1 MNKKFSTLMVMAL
14 LGAGALSSSAFAANP
29 VKINGIS
36 TNAEMLKDPASGKT
50 WASGPYFVVVDMDDN
65 QIATVGDFLLTVT
78 ESANGELT
86 YKGTTLS
93 SNTTIADLKTV
104 SWYFNEEV
112 EKDVVSG
119 APKGYLYSL
128 KNLGT
133 EAFLT
138 ADKDGN
144 IISDPEKC
152 SHDATKNQYTKFSIE
167 DNGKRTKQFTQGSP
181 LYLSLR
187 NISLGLGFGASEF
200 TTVTGATVSP
210 DNWHIILCN
219 FDEKTSDA
227 ELVAELNDVKG
238 GAGFNLEFSVDNKYE
253 WANDI
258 LSDLNLKAFYVA
270 SPINIDNT
278 KNLSIPAGV
287 YFASEYPASLNE
299 TEVISNKEDFYACTF
314 VAVDPDKNYNIHQA
328 ATNGIGFEL
337 TTVAGSDM
345 NFYQLDDD
353 SDDAS
358 VKGEI
363 FVGNACFDVTEPD
376 PLGAP
381 GEYNFKL
388 AKMRHL
394 KDLTKTEHVTTS
406 DLCIGYVADQ
416 NKNYLITNTEA
427 LAFTTTNSTL
437 YDVTKLLKSEDAPS
451 IYTMQFVSDLYK
463 DGSINFAGEKE
474 QYLTVGNFSNQFAL
488 AAVQEMNAKDPMF
501 QFVITAV
508 DKENKTVTFKNRQ
521 TQWPVTV
528 SLYENEDG
536 SFTVY
541 SNSYVNI
548 SKFDDEVNEGVESN
562 NGKVTFVREAL
573 KNTKVVLT
581 PVEVEDKYA
590 TFVNRAEGAGLVTFE
605 LAKNADD
612 APEFYVGAKEDKNNP
627 ENLAGDLMAY
637 ADEMTQFELI
647 KSERRDSVLNNY
659 VYLKD
664 TRVLNSTQKDTVA
677 FYTYKIKA
685 FTGNEEKPYYIAWGS
700 SNFALKQLDED
711 NVSVLS
717 FVIKENVDGSVSLI
731 DFDRTKSGK
740 LLTTPSVDYVS
751 VKTNLNVNTPYAAW
765 TTGDNYDL
773 YSKLSEGLKT
783 FMVEEN
789 PAISYEA
796 VPQHVSFEAVRGG
809 FLTKDENSD
818 ARLAI
823 ATAASED
830 LTFWLDTVHS
840 DYTIPSFYVMKNG
853 AFMYNATD
861 SAVYYNNH
869 GNYRFNLENKK
880 YTSNVTAKLIFKAG
894 ELVTSDTIR
903 TTVNSQ
909 SVLVAEKDNAPKN
922 IKGGLKNFQFQI
934 IRAEEG
940 SDEYVIRQGNNYVCQ
955 YNNYFYMSADK
966 SEAYRFVIE
975 KQAAPTANEGIE
987 VSEVKVIAGNGQV
1000 TIMGAAGKKVV
1011 VSNILGKVV
1020 ASQTIS
1026 SDNATIAVPAGIVA
1040 VAVEGEAAVKAV
1052 VK

>member
-36 TNAEMLKDPASGKT
+36 TNAEMLKNPASGKT
-50 WASGPYFVVVDMDDN
+50 WASGPYFVVADVDGDR
-65 QIATVGDFLLTVT
+65 IATVDDILLTVT
-78 ESANGELT
+78 ESADGTLV
-86 YKGTTLS
+86 YKGTKLS
-93 SNTTIADLKTV
+93 ANTSISDLKTV

-112 EKDVVSG
+112 VKDAVSG
-119 APKGYLYSL
+119 KISGYLYSL

-138 ADKDGN
+138 ADGDGK

-152 SHDATKNQYTKFSIE
+152 SHDATKDQYTKFSTRE
-167 DNGKRTKQFTQGSP
+167 NGNRKKQFAQGDA
-181 LYLSLR
+181 LYLSLAKF
-187 NISLGLGFGASEF
+187 NNAIGIDATTL
-200 TTVTGATVSP
+200 TTVTGATVTP
-210 DNWHIILCN
+210 KNYELILCN
-219 FDEKTSDA
+219 FDKKTSDA

-270 SPINIDNT
+270 PSINIDNT

-388 AKMRHL
+388 ANMRHL

-573 KNTKVVLT
+573 KNTKVILT

-612 APEFYVGAKEDKNNP
+612 APEFYVGAKENKNNP

-700 SNFALKQLDED
+700 SNFALKQLKED
-711 NVSVLS
+711 DAAVLS

-731 DFDRTKSGK
+731 DFDKNTKA
-740 LLTTPSVDYVS
+740 LTKATVDYVS
-751 VKTNLNVNTPYAAW
+751 VKTNLNVNTPSAAW
-765 TTGDNYDL
+765 TTGKNYDL
-773 YSKLSEGLKT
+773 YAKLSEGLKT

-840 DYTIPSFYVMKNG
+840 DSTIPSFYIMKNG
-853 AFMYNATD
+853 AFMYNAAD
-861 SAVYYNNH
+861 SAHYYNDR

-880 YTSNVTAKLIFKAG
+880 DSYAKLIFKAG
-894 ELVTSDTIR
+894 EFVTSDTIR
-903 TTVNSQ
+903 TTVNGQ

-922 IKGGLKNFQFQI
+922 IKGGLHKFHFQI

-940 SDEYVIRQGNNYVCQ
+940 SDEYVIRQDGKYVGL
-955 YNNYFYMSADK
+955 YNNYFYMVADK
-966 SEAYRFVIE
+966 DAAYRFVIE

-987 VSEVKVIAGNGQV
+987 VSEVKVIAGNGQI